1 LATAVLTVMNSSALS
16 SLASGVQG
24 TAHFVAILQLQ
35 DWSHKLSAFSF
46 AVSMLVSSCGSL
58 LLLSIGLIFM
68 ILTARKRRQS
78 EGTYSPSQQEVAG
91 ARLEMDS
98 VLKVPPEERLI

>member
-1 LATAVLTVMNSSALS
+1 MKNHKQRGKYGACDIIWTVSPCLIGSEVLLRLLATAVLTVMNSSALS

-46 AVSMLVSSCGSL
+46 AVSMLVSCS
-58 LLLSIGLIFM
+58 
-68 ILTARKRRQS
+68 AQ
-78 EGTYSPSQQEVAG
+78 
-91 ARLEMDS
+91 
-98 VLKVPPEERLI
+98 